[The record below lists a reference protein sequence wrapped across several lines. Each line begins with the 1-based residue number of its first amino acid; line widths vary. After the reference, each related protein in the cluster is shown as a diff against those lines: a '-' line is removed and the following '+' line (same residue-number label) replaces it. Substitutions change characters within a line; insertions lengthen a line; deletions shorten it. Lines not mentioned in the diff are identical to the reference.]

1 MTPRHPHP
9 QEEPHTP
16 YRRARA
22 PAGQSGQQKK
32 EAVVANTEPRIEQAS
47 AKPAIVLIHGLWM
60 TPRSW
65 EHWIARFERRG
76 YEVLA
81 PAYPGLEVEVEALRE
96 DPSPIAA
103 LTVPQTLTHLETIIR
118 GLDRPPFLIGHS
130 FGGAFVQL
138 LLDRGLG
145 ASGVAIDSVPTEHVR
160 VVPGS
165 QIKASFPI
173 LNNPANHHRAVGFTP
188 EQFHYAFTNTM
199 SEEDSATAYER
210 YHVPAP
216 GRWVWDGILANV
228 TPGHQDTWVD
238 YHNADRAPLLFI
250 AGGADHIMPPAVNKA
265 NAEKYEKSGAHTD
278 YHVFEG
284 RDHFTCGAPGWE
296 AVAHYALTWAEEHA
310 PLSARKPS
318 VEAPS

>member
-1 MTPRHPHP
+1 MGTTR
-9 QEEPHTP
+9 
-16 YRRARA
+16 
-22 PAGQSGQQKK
+22 PANGPDT
-32 EAVVANTEPRIEQAS
+32 V
-47 AKPAIVLIHGLWM
+47 VLIHGLWL
-60 TPRSW
+60 TGKSW
-65 EHWIARFERRG
+65 EGWKARYEARG
-76 YEVLA
+76 YTVIAESWPGMEGDVSALRDD
-81 PAYPGLEVEVEALRE
+81 PSGLEQLG
-96 DPSPIAA
+96 IAEIVDHYA
-103 LTVPQTLTHLETIIR
+103 GIVSA
-118 GLDRPPFLIGHS
+118 LDRPPIIMGHS
-130 FGGAFVQL
+130 FGGAFTEI

-145 ASGVAIDSVPTEHVR
+145 AAGVAIDAAAVKGITKLPLSTLKSAWPVL
-160 VVPGS
+160 
-165 QIKASFPI
+165 K
-173 LNNPANHHRAVGFTP
+173 NPANRHETVMLAP
-188 EQFHYAFTNTM
+188 EEFHYAFTNTM

-250 AGGADHIMPPAVNKA
+250 AGGSDHIMPPAVNQS

>member
-1 MTPRHPHP
+1 M
-9 QEEPHTP
+9 E
-16 YRRARA
+16 
-22 PAGQSGQQKK
+22 
-32 EAVVANTEPRIEQAS
+32 NTEPRIEHTS

-96 DPSPIAA
+96 DPSPIAS
-103 LTVPQTLTHLETIIR
+103 LSVPQTLTHLETIIR
-118 GLDRPPFLIGHS
+118 GLDRPPFLMGHS

-250 AGGADHIMPPAVNKA
+250 AGGSDHIMPPAVNQS

-296 AVAHYALTWAEEHA
+296 AVANYALTWAEEHA

>member
-1 MTPRHPHP
+1 M
-9 QEEPHTP
+9 
-16 YRRARA
+16 
-22 PAGQSGQQKK
+22 
-32 EAVVANTEPRIEQAS
+32 AS
-47 AKPAIVLIHGLWM
+47 ESTDPLDGNPPIVLIHGLWL

-65 EHWIARFERRG
+65 EHWKTRYERRG
-76 YEVLA
+76 YEVIT
-81 PAYPGLEVEVEALRE
+81 PAYPGFEVEVEALRE
-96 DPSPIAA
+96 DSSPIANA
-103 LTVPQTLTHLETIIR
+103 SVADTLAHLEAVI
-118 GLDRPPFLIGHS
+118 GELERPPFLMGHS
-130 FGGAFVQL
+130 YGGLLVQL

-199 SEEDSATAYER
+199 SEEDSAAAYER

-250 AGGADHIMPPAVNKA
+250 AGGSDHIMPPAVNKA

-296 AVAHYALTWAEEHA
+296 AVANYALTWAEEHA